1 GSGPT
6 SCRKVSETSVG
17 VVELTSRTPGGQA
30 VAHQAPRR
38 TRLTCTDG
46 RHEEIRGRGATVL
59 RGAGNFR
66 GRASRAAGRGH
77 RRAPC
82 LGGGAGGSSWWCGP
96 GVAPGAAQA
105 VRPVRSCA
113 CCCG

>member
-1 GSGPT
+1 RRPRAAGRGGRRGGARGRGSSGRGRRASRGGWVASLLPPGSGPT

-17 VVELTSRTPGGQA
+17 VVKLTSRTPGGQA

-66 GRASRAAGRGH
+66 GRA
-77 RRAPC
+77 
-82 LGGGAGGSSWWCGP
+82 
-96 GVAPGAAQA
+96 
-105 VRPVRSCA
+105 
-113 CCCG
+113 